1 MTHKDMKII
10 AVCSG
15 KGGVGKT
22 TISVELA
29 KALSKRGHKVGLLD
43 IDIDTP
49 NVNEFM
55 DINDVFEANEQIEP
69 IIKDGIEVAS
79 VGFMLDSDTVVLWDG
94 NKRSM
99 LIEQFMEHVNWTC
112 DVLVVDTP
120 PGTNDEI
127 VTLLT
132 SFTPD
137 SVLLVTTG
145 HRASL
150 ADVRRSMK
158 LLSMSKINVIGV
170 VNNMSSIVCS
180 DCGCVMQLYDSITD
194 EVIAPL
200 VIADIPFIES
210 AHDYD
215 EHEEFVKVICAVEE
229 VL

>member
-1 MTHKDMKII
+1 MVHNNMKII

-69 IIKDGIEVAS
+69 IVKDGIEVAS
-79 VGFMLDSDTVVLWDG
+79 VGFMLDADTVVLWDG

-99 LIEQFMEHVNWTC
+99 LIEQFMEHVNWSC
-112 DVLVVDTP
+112 DILIVDTP

-137 SVLLVTTG
+137 GVVLVTTG

-150 ADVRRSMK
+150 ADVRRSLK

-170 VNNMSSIVCS
+170 VNNMSSIECS
-180 DCGCVMQLYDSITD
+180 DCGCVMQLYDSIHDTT
-194 EVIAPL
+194 IAPL
-200 VIADIPFIES
+200 IIADIPFMKS

-215 EHEEFVKVICAVEE
+215 EHAGFIKVVCAVEG

>member
-1 MTHKDMKII
+1 MKII

-29 KALSKRGHKVGLLD
+29 KALSKRGHSVGLLD

-55 DINDVFEANEQIEP
+55 DINDAFEANEQIEP
-69 IIKDGIEVAS
+69 IVKDGIEVAS

-99 LIEQFMEHVNWTC
+99 LIEQFMEHVNWSC
-112 DVLVVDTP
+112 DTLIVDTP

-137 SVLLVTTG
+137 NVLLVTTG

-170 VNNMSSIVCS
+170 VNNMSNIVCS
-180 DCGCVMQLYDSITD
+180 DCGSVMKLYDSISD
-194 EVIAPL
+194 EMIAPL
-200 VIADIPFIES
+200 VIADIPFMNGVYN
-210 AHDYD
+210 YD
-215 EHEEFVKVICAVEE
+215 EHEEFMKVVCAVEE